1 VGSEAELAAVLAKA
15 GPAHH
20 QAFNATDGDD
30 PEWPLWYADHI
41 VEAVR
46 RITGNPGVTVS
57 ELVYLLIDSDRTF
70 KSSGS
75 SRKWFDF
82 YAHRMNE
89 SLTIG

>member
-1 VGSEAELAAVLAKA
+1 MPSEAELAAVLAEA
-15 GPAHH
+15 GKAHH
-20 QAFNATDGDD
+20 RAFIATDGDD
-30 PEWPLWYADHI
+30 PEWPLWYSEHI

-46 RITGNPGVTVS
+46 TVTGNPDVTVS
-57 ELVYLLIDSDRTF
+57 ELVYLLIDSDRAF

-75 SRKWFDF
+75 SLKWPDF

>member
-1 VGSEAELAAVLAKA
+1 
-15 GPAHH
+15 
-20 QAFNATDGDD
+20 
-30 PEWPLWYADHI
+30 LWYAEHI

-46 RITGNPGVTVS
+46 TITGNPGVTVS

-75 SRKWFDF
+75 SLKWPDF
-82 YAHRMNE
+82 YAHRMIE

>member
-1 VGSEAELAAVLAKA
+1 MGSEAELAAVLAKA

-20 QAFNATDGDD
+20 QAFIATDGDD

-70 KSSGS
+70 KSRVPDDRLMSTPRAFGGVIVP
-75 SRKWFDF
+75 
-82 YAHRMNE
+82 A
-89 SLTIG
+89 